1 MFFVLVF
8 ELRTVCVLSVIK
20 GKFVL
25 GETLFKCSFR
35 QSNVEFAVCVVACG
49 HMFLVDDACCKTVVA

>member
-8 ELRTVCVLSVIK
+8 ELRTVWVLSVIK

-25 GETLFKCSFR
+25 GETLFTCYFR
-35 QSNVEFAVCVVACG
+35 QSNVEYAVCVVACR
-49 HMFLVDDACCKTVVA
+49 HMCLVDDACCKTVVA